1 MESRPQTQATEPP
14 KPRRP
19 RAQDVIA
26 LQRRVQMFAATG
38 ATQTAPTTYHR

>member
-1 MESRPQTQATEPP
+1 MESRPQPEVVEPP
-14 KPRRP
+14 RRRRP

-26 LQRRVQMFAATG
+26 LQRRVQTFAATG

>member
-1 MESRPQTQATEPP
+1 MEPRPQPPATEPP
-14 KPRRP
+14 RRRRP

-26 LQRRVQMFAATG
+26 LQRRVMAYAATG

>member
-1 MESRPQTQATEPP
+1 MQSRPQPQATEPT
-14 KPRRP
+14 KRRRP

-26 LQRRVQMFAATG
+26 LQRRVMAYAATG